1 MTAGRPEVVAG
12 TPICRRA
19 AFVLDKFLANQREI
33 QQAYPDCRLVLATD
47 EPDFVAELEEQ
58 IKLHHLKGEVIT
70 YETVK
75 PDYARSRIWSVTCG
89 REAIRQYTLLQGAE
103 YLLCLDGDMVYEPS
117 VISIIKSKIQGVDV
131 AYSGFRL
138 RPRGTLGFGTSCF
151 MINRKILSK
160 ITFRCYEFRN
170 GGELDDGE
178 AIFLELFRYHARLNK
193 GFFVPIKH
201 YMNSHEY
208 YAVEP
213 QPMRWY
219 QILTHILVVRYI
231 LTRVGVLARYNIA
244 RKLHFWLYRR
254 AGFIFRDRC

>member
-1 MTAGRPEVVAG
+1 MNRPDVVVG
-12 TPICRRA
+12 VPLCRRA
-19 AFVLDKFLANQREI
+19 SFVLDKFLANQQEI
-33 QQAYPDCRLVLATD
+33 QQVYPGCSLVLATD
-47 EPDFVAELEEQ
+47 EPDFVSELKKQ
-58 IKLHHLKGEVIT
+58 IDHYNLRGEIIT

-89 REAIRQYTLLQGAE
+89 REAIRQYTLSQGAE
-103 YLLCLDGDMVYEPS
+103 YLLCLDGDMVYDPS

-138 RPRGTLGFGTSCF
+138 RPRGTLGFGSSCL
-151 MINRKILSK
+151 MIKREMLSK

-170 GGELDDGE
+170 GEELDDGE
-178 AIFLELFRYHARLNK
+178 TIFLELFRCHARLNK
-193 GFFVPIKH
+193 GFFVSIKH

-219 QILTHILVVRYI
+219 QTLTHILVVRYI
-231 LTRVGVLARYNIA
+231 LTRVGVLARYNLA
-244 RKLHFWLYRR
+244 RKLHALLYRK
-254 AGFIFRDRC
+254 AGFISRDRR

>member
-1 MTAGRPEVVAG
+1 MAMARPEVITG

-33 QQAYPDCRLVLATD
+33 QQAYPDCRMVLATD

-58 IKLHHLKGEVIT
+58 IELHHLKGEVIT

-89 REAIRQYTLLQGAE
+89 REMIRQYALLQGAE

-117 VISIIKSKIQGVDV
+117 LISIMKSKIQGFDV
-131 AYSGFRL
+131 AYSGFRF
-138 RPRGTLGFGTSCF
+138 RRYGTLGFGTSCF

-160 ITFRCYEFRN
+160 MTFRCYEFRN
-170 GGELDDGE
+170 GQELDDGE
-178 AIFLELFRYHARLNK
+178 SIFLELFRYHARLNK
-193 GFFVPIKH
+193 GFFLPIKH
-201 YMNSHEY
+201 YRNSQEY

-219 QILTHILVVRYI
+219 QILTHIQVVRYI
-231 LTRVGVLARYNIA
+231 LTMAAVLTRYNIA
-244 RKLHFWLYRR
+244 RKLHILFHRR
-254 AGFIFRDRC
+254 IKFLPRRSG

>member
-1 MTAGRPEVVAG
+1 MAKPEIISG
-12 TPICRRA
+12 TPICRRT

-58 IKLHHLKGEVIT
+58 IKLHHLRGEVIT

-89 REAIRQYTLLQGAE
+89 REAIRQYAQLQGAE
-103 YLLCLDGDMVYEPS
+103 YLLCLDGDMVYDPS
-117 VISIIKSKIQGVDV
+117 VISIVKAKIQGFDV
-131 AYSGFRL
+131 AYSGFRF
-138 RPRGTLGFGTSCF
+138 RRRGTLGFGTSCF
-151 MINRKILSK
+151 MINRKILTK
-160 ITFRCYEFRN
+160 MTFKCYEFRN
-170 GGELDDGE
+170 GQILDDGE
-178 AIFLELFRYHARLNK
+178 AIFLELFRCHARLNK
-193 GFFVPIKH
+193 GFFVSIKH

-219 QILTHILVVRYI
+219 QTLTHILLVRYI
-231 LTRVGVLARYNIA
+231 LTRAAVLARYNIA
-244 RKLHFWLYRR
+244 RRLHFRLYRR
-254 AGFIFRDRC
+254 AGFISRDS